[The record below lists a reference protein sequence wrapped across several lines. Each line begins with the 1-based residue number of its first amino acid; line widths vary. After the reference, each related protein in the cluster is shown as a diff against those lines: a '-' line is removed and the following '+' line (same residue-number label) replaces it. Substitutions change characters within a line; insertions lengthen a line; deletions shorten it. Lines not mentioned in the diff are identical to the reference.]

1 MGADTSEKAGTSAHA
16 AGAESSNHHADQ
28 VAQTVISLVFM
39 VLVGLSMPLLVG
51 PNREKSGGEMP
62 AGEVIGHIIMVS
74 ILMVIGK
81 MFPTFCYRDEA
92 DIKARFALSL
102 GMCPRGEVGASIIVI
117 SIDLGVKG
125 PAVVVAMGALAVN
138 LVMSG
143 GFIAAVKFLL
153 RLSAKSSND
162 KVTEVIISNT
172 PGKV

>member
-1 MGADTSEKAGTSAHA
+1 MGADTSEKAGTLAHVDET
-16 AGAESSNHHADQ
+16 ESSSHHADQ

-51 PNREKSGGEMP
+51 PNREKSGDGMSV
-62 AGEVIGHIIMVS
+62 GQLIGHIVMVS
-74 ILMVIGK
+74 ILMVVGK
-81 MFPTFCYRDEA
+81 MFPTFCYKDEA

-125 PAVVVAMGALAVN
+125 PAVLVAMGALAVN
-138 LVMSG
+138 LVLSG

-162 KVTEVIISNT
+162 KVTEVIR
-172 PGKV
+172 G